1 MWSLSASGDL
11 DQADQ
16 AVQTAFLEDVKN
28 VFVKYAKHVH
38 SFFLSH
44 PGVVITAND
53 IKGQEPQASPAPESE
68 GTVPPIPRDPTTG
81 DALVPTPEPVD
92 LANEPGTVFHAGPTP
107 DSAPA
112 PAPAPASTPEAD
124 SKVAELEARVTG
136 LEGGVNEILSLL
148 KKGSTS

>member
-1 MWSLSASGDL
+1 M
-11 DQADQ
+11 
-16 AVQTAFLEDVKN
+16 QTAFLEDVKN
-28 VFVKYAKHVH
+28 VFVKYAKNVH
-38 SFFLSH
+38 SFFLNH
-44 PGVVITAND
+44 PGVSLTIHD
-53 IKGQEPQASPAPESE
+53 IKPQATPVPESE
-68 GTVPPIPRDPTTG
+68 STVPPIPRDPTTG

-112 PAPAPASTPEAD
+112 PTPAPASTPEAD
-124 SKVAELEARVTG
+124 SKVAELEARVSG